1 MQGQVVRANRGE
13 RHAYRP
19 IESQLCK
26 GSNALEIASALL
38 QLHPFT
44 TLYIADIDAIEG
56 NGNNLAIIENLRAR
70 FPALELWV
78 DAGIADLEV
87 LAAWQKRKLGHAVIG
102 SESEPDMELLRRLGQ
117 DGEAPYPLLSLD
129 FKGSRFRGNEQLLYR
144 TELWFEHVIAMTLS
158 RVGSDA
164 GPDLAL
170 LRSLKR
176 RAPQKKFYAAGGV
189 RDARDLESLRQAG
202 ARGVLLARALHE
214 RRLTP
219 GELAAWAAVTGATG
233 AP

>member
-1 MQGQVVRANRGE
+1 MQGQVVRADRGE
-13 RHAYRP
+13 RHSYRP

-44 TLYIADIDAIEG
+44 TLYVADIDAIEG
-56 NGNNLAIIENLRAR
+56 NGNNLAVIENLRAR
-70 FPALELWV
+70 FPTLDLWV
-78 DAGIADLEV
+78 DSGIADLAV

-102 SESEPDMELLRRLGQ
+102 SESRPEMELLRRLGQ
-117 DGEAPYPLLSLD
+117 DGKAPYPLLSLD
-129 FKGSRFRGNEQLLYR
+129 FKGPRFRGDKQLLNR

-158 RVGSDA
+158 RVGSGE

-170 LRSLKR
+170 LRSIQR

-189 RDARDLESLRQAG
+189 RDARDLESLRRAG
-202 ARGVLLARALHE
+202 AYGALLARALHE

-219 GELAAWAAVTGATG
+219 GDLAAWACAAETTA